1 MKLTLEQ
8 KIDEILLDYR
18 NVLTQQMG
26 LILSGRHR
34 LDVKT
39 ADKMLIDEPKQQLLN
54 LIQEEKIKGM
64 LKMVETANCILQA
77 DEPAIDEIWFD
88 LDMPDDSIM
97 PMRQDTMLSE
107 LKHRLQALKQPNGD
121 K

>member
-1 MKLTLEQ
+1 MTSNNLTIEEQ
-8 KIDEILLDYR
+8 IDDILQDSFVGLWMTDENGDFVQVNDKY
-18 NVLTQQMG
+18 NVLRDF
-26 LILSGRHR
+26 L
-34 LDVKT
+34 
-39 ADKMLIDEPKQQLLN
+39 KQQLLS

-64 LKMVETANCILQA
+64 LKMVETANCMLQA

-88 LDMPDDSIM
+88 LDMPDDSII

-107 LKHRLQALKQPNGD
+107 LKHRLQALKQPKGD